1 MNENN
6 NDNTVVNIKR
16 EKEYVPSMENLKAS
30 LVFIVLTI
38 AAAFIADVGAAD
50 ILKKCNKSELTCKA
64 MHLAADILP
73 TLFGTI
79 AVFLLLVF
87 IVYDVLRL
95 KGVLRVIGNI
105 LIIISLPFVYI
116 IIGNVLSSVNL
127 FV

>member
-6 NDNTVVNIKR
+6 NDNNVVNVKR

-95 KGVLRVIGNI
+95 KGALRVIGNI